1 MRFSERM
8 RQLREERGWGV
19 NEASRRLDRGQ
30 TYVRDLERGKFLPT
44 DEVLSDIAKL
54 YGVSR
59 RKLND
64 WLVADRLIA
73 QTHERAPG
81 VGWFMRSL
89 DDLDEGAKRQAQR
102 QLLAKLIDRQADGD
116 AWPDE
121 FEVRERK

>member
-19 NEASRRLDRGQ
+19 NEASRRLGHGE

-44 DEVLSDIAKL
+44 EEVLPDLAKL

-73 QTHERAPG
+73 QTGEQAPG
-81 VGWFMRSL
+81 VRWFMRSL
-89 DDLDEGAKRQAQR
+89 DELDEGAKRQAQR
-102 QLLAKLIDRQADGD
+102 LLLAKLHDHQAEGD

-121 FEVRERK
+121 FEVRERT

>member
-1 MRFSERM
+1 MRFAERM
-8 RQLREERGWGV
+8 RRLREERGWSV
-19 NEASRRLDRGQ
+19 NEASRRLGRGQ

-44 DEVLSDIAKL
+44 DDVLPELAKL

-64 WLVADRLIA
+64 WLVADRLVA
-73 QTHERAPG
+73 QTGERAPG
-81 VGWFMRSL
+81 LRWFLRTL
-89 DDLDEGAKRQAQR
+89 DELDEGAKRQAQR
-102 QLLAKLIDRQADGD
+102 QLLAKLHDHQAEGD

>member
-44 DEVLSDIAKL
+44 DNALADLAKL

-73 QTHERAPG
+73 QTGEQAPG

-102 QLLAKLIDRQADGD
+102 QLLAKLHDHQAEGD

>member
-1 MRFSERM
+1 MRFSERIA
-8 RQLREERGWGV
+8 RLREERGWGV
-19 NEASRRLDRGQ
+19 NEASRRLGHGL

-44 DEVLSDIAKL
+44 EDVLPDLARL

-64 WLVADRLIA
+64 WLVADRLLA
-73 QTHERAPG
+73 QTGERAPG

-89 DDLDEGAKRQAQR
+89 DDLDEGAKRRAQR
-102 QLLAKLIDRQADGD
+102 QLLAKLLDHQADGD

-121 FEVRERK
+121 YEVRERT